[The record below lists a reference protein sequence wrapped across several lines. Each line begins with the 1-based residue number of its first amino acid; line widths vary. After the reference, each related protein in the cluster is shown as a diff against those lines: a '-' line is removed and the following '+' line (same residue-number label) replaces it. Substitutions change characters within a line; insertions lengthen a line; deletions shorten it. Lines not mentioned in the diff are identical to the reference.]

1 MKFDESDKPMTE
13 YEYIAFR
20 LADHDYCIDISAVRE
35 IRGWSPTTPLPHSPD
50 FMTGLFN
57 LRGAVIPVINLA
69 TRLGLTSDEPTG
81 RHVVIVVRVREQ
93 LCGILVDAVS
103 DILTVT
109 KESLQATPDVGSG
122 QTRSFVTNVISID
135 DRMFRLIDLNCVVPA
150 PKEVA
155 A

>member
-1 MKFDESDKPMTE
+1 
-13 YEYIAFR
+13 
-20 LADHDYCIDISAVRE
+20 
-35 IRGWSPTTPLPHSPD
+35 
-50 FMTGLFN
+50 MTGLFN

-69 TRLGLTSDEPTG
+69 TRLGLSSDEPTG

-122 QTRSFVTNVISID
+122 QARSFVTNVISID

-150 PKEVA
+150 PKEA
-155 A
+155 AA

>member
-1 MKFDESDKPMTE
+1 MKFDESGKPSIE
-13 YEYIAFR
+13 HEYIAFK
-20 LADHDYCIDISAVRE
+20 LVNHDYCIDISAVRE

-50 FMTGLFN
+50 YVTGLFN
-57 LRGAVIPVINLA
+57 LRGAVIPVVNLA
-69 TRLGLTSDEPTG
+69 TRLGLPSEEPSA

-103 DILTVT
+103 DILTVAADA
-109 KESLQATPDVGSG
+109 LQPTPDVGSG
-122 QTRSFVTNVISID
+122 QARSFVTNVISID
-135 DRMFRLIDLNCVVPA
+135 DRMIRLIDLASVVPA